1 MFKVKLDKKEN
12 KRGGRMNKIELQEE
26 NNILKLKLAD
36 LEVKNYKL
44 QKELN
49 TVIEL
54 YENLVKQCK

>member
-1 MFKVKLDKKEN
+1 
-12 KRGGRMNKIELQEE
+12 MNKIKLQEE
-26 NNILKLKLAD
+26 NNILKLKFAD

>member
-1 MFKVKLDKKEN
+1 
-12 KRGGRMNKIELQEE
+12 MNKTELQEE

-49 TVIEL
+49 TVIKL